1 MQVFTN
7 RGQKQKQTRTKYELS
22 LLRKWV
28 KKIAEYP
35 ATPDIRFLARYPV
48 RYLAFRLAGYPAK
61 SVSGASLAPGI
72 TKRPYRGEVQ
82 PVKHMESMPQLGGVK
97 LGIFVL
103 NLIKQREPEIK
114 IKTEKRKL
122 I

>member
-48 RYLAFRLAGYPAK
+48 RYQALPWRSPACEAHGIHAPAGWSKARD
-61 SVSGASLAPGI
+61 I
-72 TKRPYRGEVQ
+72 CT
-82 PVKHMESMPQLGGVK
+82 ESDQTA
-97 LGIFVL
+97 
-103 NLIKQREPEIK
+103 R
-114 IKTEKRKL
+114 T
-122 I
+122 